1 MLSFWSLLV
10 EERRVSSKRNI
21 PRERQK
27 QRLCHEI
34 TPLSR
39 NLSALPFFYVAYLLS
54 NCIFFHFANEI
65 QILTIGHP
73 NCKGLAACDL
83 WEMRLRTFV
92 SLFLQLSS
100 TAQIFINFTT
110 LSAKMVTSRVL
121 LPRLS
126 SSPL

>member
-1 MLSFWSLLV
+1 MELVDRRAEGKLKAKHPPRTTEATSLS
-10 EERRVSSKRNI
+10 RT
-21 PRERQK
+21 
-27 QRLCHEI
+27 EI